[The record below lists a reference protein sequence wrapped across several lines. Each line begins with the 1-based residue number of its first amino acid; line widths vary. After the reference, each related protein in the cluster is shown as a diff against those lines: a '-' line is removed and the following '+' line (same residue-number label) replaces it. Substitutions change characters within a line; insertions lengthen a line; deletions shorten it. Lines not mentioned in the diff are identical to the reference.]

1 MLSRM
6 KWQGRCCIWF
16 LMPHLL
22 RPERASH
29 AMAECWHEAGV
40 MENFKYSDQYDT
52 VYRLHTLQWRRK
64 YDYIGQ
70 IKQAG

>member
-1 MLSRM
+1 
-6 KWQGRCCIWF
+6 
-16 LMPHLL
+16 
-22 RPERASH
+22 
-29 AMAECWHEAGV
+29 MAECWHEAGV